1 MKIKNFPKWARD
13 RKIIVVDTAN
23 DQMVF
28 VGAFNNMDKAI
39 IAAKFFV
46 KNCHVSGKI
55 FTIDAVIDNQ
65 MI

>member
-13 RKIIVVDTAN
+13 RKIIVVDTADN
-23 DQMVF
+23 QMVF

-39 IAAKFFV
+39 IAANFFV

-55 FTIDAVIDNQ
+55 FTIDTVINNQ